1 MDHERL
7 SPVDRALVRLLI
19 GTGNQGK
26 LAEYRAL
33 LAGLDVA
40 LVSPDQLSP
49 VPEEP
54 AEDHET
60 YRDNA
65 IAKAE
70 AYAAATGL
78 PTVADDSG
86 LEVDALGGAPGV
98 RSRRYFGDDASAEV
112 RNDRL
117 LALLEEAPQR
127 TARFVCVT
135 ALAYP
140 GGPTETFEGIVRG
153 EIATAPR
160 HGDEGAGFGYDP
172 VFIVGGDGRTMAELS
187 PDEKNAV
194 SHRGIAVAKLRAR
207 LAGEPR

>member
-1 MDHERL
+1 M
-7 SPVDRALVRLLI
+7 RLLI
-19 GTGNQGK
+19 GTTNRGK
-26 LAEYRAL
+26 LTEYRSM
-33 LAGLDVA
+33 LAGLDA
-40 LVSPDQLSP
+40 LLVDPEQLDP
-49 VPEEP
+49 VPTEPEEN
-54 AEDHET
+54 ANT
-60 YRDNA
+60 YIENA

-112 RNDRL
+112 RNDKL
-117 LALLEEAPQR
+117 LALLNEAPQR
-127 TARFVCVT
+127 TARFVCVA

-160 HGDEGAGFGYDP
+160 YGEEGSGFGYDP

-187 PDEKNAV
+187 PEEKNAV
-194 SHRGIAVAKLRAR
+194 SHRGIAVAKLRAH
-207 LAGEPR
+207 LAAEPRGT

>member
-1 MDHERL
+1 M
-7 SPVDRALVRLLI
+7 I
-19 GTGNQGK
+19 GTTNRGK
-26 LAEYRAL
+26 LTEYRSM
-33 LAGLDVA
+33 LAGLDA
-40 LVSPDQLSP
+40 LLVDPEQLDP
-49 VPEEP
+49 VPTEPEEN
-54 AEDHET
+54 ANT
-60 YRDNA
+60 YIENA

-112 RNDRL
+112 RNDKL

-127 TARFVCVT
+127 TARFVCVA

-140 GGPTETFEGIVRG
+140 GGPTSTFEGIVRG

-160 HGDEGAGFGYDP
+160 YGDAGSGFGYDP

-187 PDEKNAV
+187 PEEKNAV
-194 SHRGIAVAKLRAR
+194 SHRGIAVAKLRAH
-207 LAGEPR
+207 LAAEPR

>member
-1 MDHERL
+1 M
-7 SPVDRALVRLLI
+7 RLLI
-19 GTGNQGK
+19 GTTNAGK
-26 LAEYRAL
+26 ITEYRRM
-33 LAGLDVA
+33 LAGLEAV
-40 LVSPDQLSP
+40 LVSPDQLHP
-49 VPEEP
+49 VPAEPEENF
-54 AEDHET
+54 ET
-60 YRDNA
+60 YRENA

-112 RNDRL
+112 RNDKL

-127 TARFVCVT
+127 TARFVCVA

-160 HGDEGAGFGYDP
+160 NGDEGSGFGYDP
-172 VFIVGGDGRTMAELS
+172 VFIVGGDGRTMSELS
-187 PDEKNAV
+187 PEEKNAV
-194 SHRGIAVAKLRAR
+194 SHRGIAVAKLRAH
-207 LAGEPR
+207 LAAEPR

>member
-1 MDHERL
+1 M
-7 SPVDRALVRLLI
+7 RLLI
-19 GTGNQGK
+19 GTGNRGK
-26 LAEYRAL
+26 LVEYRAL
-33 LAGLDVA
+33 LGGLSIV
-40 LVSPDQLSP
+40 LVSPDELTP

-60 YRDNA
+60 YRENA

-78 PTVADDSG
+78 PTIADDSG

-98 RSRRYFGDDASAEV
+98 RSRRYFGDDATAEV
-112 RNDRL
+112 RNDKL
-117 LALLEEAPQR
+117 LALLDEAPQR

-153 EIATAPR
+153 EIAMAPR
-160 HGDEGAGFGYDP
+160 YGEEGAGFGYDP

-194 SHRGIAVAKLRAR
+194 SHRGIAVARLRAH
-207 LAGEPR
+207 LAAEPR

>member
-1 MDHERL
+1 M
-7 SPVDRALVRLLI
+7 
-19 GTGNQGK
+19 
-26 LAEYRAL
+26 
-33 LAGLDVA
+33 LAGLEAV
-40 LVSPDQLSP
+40 LVSPDQLRP

-54 AEDHET
+54 AEEHAT
-60 YRDNA
+60 YAENA
-65 IAKAE
+65 AAKAA

-98 RSRRYFGDDASAEV
+98 RSRRYFGEHAPAEE
-112 RNDRL
+112 RNANL
-117 LALLEEAPQR
+117 LALMEEAPQR
-127 TARFVCVT
+127 SARFVCVV

-153 EIATAPR
+153 EIAATPR
-160 HGDEGAGFGYDP
+160 HGDEGSGFGYDP

-187 PDEKNAV
+187 PDEKDSV
-194 SHRGIAVAKLRAR
+194 SHRGLAVAKLRAH

>member
-1 MDHERL
+1 M
-7 SPVDRALVRLLI
+7 
-19 GTGNQGK
+19 
-26 LAEYRAL
+26 
-33 LAGLDVA
+33 LAGLEAD
-40 LVSPDQLSP
+40 LVSADELDP
-49 VPEEP
+49 VPAEPEESF
-54 AEDHET
+54 ET
-60 YRDNA
+60 YRENA

-112 RNDRL
+112 RNDKL

-160 HGDEGAGFGYDP
+160 HGEHGSGFGYDP
-172 VFIVGGDGRTMAELS
+172 VFIVGGDGRTMAELT
-187 PDEKNAV
+187 PEEKNSV
-194 SHRGIAVAKLRAR
+194 SHRGIAVAKLRAH
-207 LAGEPR
+207 LAAEPR